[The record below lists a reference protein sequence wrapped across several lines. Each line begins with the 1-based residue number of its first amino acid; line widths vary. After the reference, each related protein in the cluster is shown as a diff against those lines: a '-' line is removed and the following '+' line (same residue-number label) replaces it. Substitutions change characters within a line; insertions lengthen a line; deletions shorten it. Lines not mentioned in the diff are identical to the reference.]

1 MEKPKQ
7 ELTEPLY
14 WEMVLI
20 SDTAMAAMD
29 HRAGEESAKVE
40 EGTLIDIAHEQAV
53 RDYAFFEKM
62 VKGAITLLKWTG
74 NPAAGDAIDLGS
86 GTGVGAVILSKF
98 DRIKKV
104 YALEL
109 SVEFVKQIMPMVFER
124 FDAQVDKIQRVV
136 GDFNHVDLLDGSLD
150 MVLEIGAFHHSED
163 LDITLKECYRV
174 LKKGGTLIAVDRA
187 WPDRYTRE
195 ELEAKLDVELNDNLK
210 RKYNIPVGESFT
222 RRDFGE
228 HEYTLKEW
236 HEFFSRN
243 GFDCASLVER
253 HPPILNRIFLRIPT
267 FKFSIWFSALMYRMG
282 SRRLW
287 IYGFSKR
294 RVLFVC
300 VKR

>member
-1 MEKPKQ
+1 MEKETTVEDRVLNLAREKVGQ
-7 ELTEPLY
+7 DYQVYEKNLQAGLSLLRWVGEFGSDDGFDVGIGTEK
-14 WEMVLI
+14 E
-20 SDTAMAAMD
+20 
-29 HRAGEESAKVE
+29 
-40 EGTLIDIAHEQAV
+40 
-53 RDYAFFEKM
+53 
-62 VKGAITLLKWTG
+62 
-74 NPAAGDAIDLGS
+74 
-86 GTGVGAVILSKF
+86 
-98 DRIKKV
+98 
-104 YALEL
+104 AL
-109 SVEFVKQIMPMVFER
+109 
-124 FDAQVDKIQRVV
+124 
-136 GDFNHVDLLDGSLD
+136 DLLEQPDGSLSVILGMD
-150 MVLEIGAFHHSED
+150 AFHHSED